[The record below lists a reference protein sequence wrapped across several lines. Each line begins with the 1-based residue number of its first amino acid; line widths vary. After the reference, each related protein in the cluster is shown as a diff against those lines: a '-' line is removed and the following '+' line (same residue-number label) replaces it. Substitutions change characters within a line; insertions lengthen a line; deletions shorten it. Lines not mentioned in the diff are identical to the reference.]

1 MNSERNL
8 DPSASFR
15 YKRKAK
21 KRPWN
26 TLITWSKFSQ
36 MEVIF
41 FRINYEIRGRHYWK
55 QQICSCKL
63 KRSVG
68 MTKSK
73 TNQSKNISG
82 GSHKVSSYR
91 QSHVHIWYGR
101 NYIALAVWYGLDW
114 LNWIKFLHQDGE
126 SWWQNS
132 DLQLTRSR
140 KKKQKNE
147 IGVEKHGFK
156 PRSRRKQDL

>member
-26 TLITWSKFSQ
+26 TLITWSKFAQ
-36 MEVIF
+36 MEGIF
-41 FRINYEIRGRHYWK
+41 FRINYEIRGRYYWK
-55 QQICSCKL
+55 QQICSYKL
-63 KRSVG
+63 KRFVG
-68 MTKSK
+68 MTNSK

-82 GSHKVSSYR
+82 GSHKISSYR
-91 QSHVHIWYGR
+91 QSHVNIWYGR

-114 LNWIKFLHQDGE
+114 LNWIKH
-126 SWWQNS
+126 
-132 DLQLTRSR
+132 R
-140 KKKQKNE
+140 KTS
-147 IGVEKHGFK
+147 FT
-156 PRSRRKQDL
+156 PRWGKLMTEFRFYN